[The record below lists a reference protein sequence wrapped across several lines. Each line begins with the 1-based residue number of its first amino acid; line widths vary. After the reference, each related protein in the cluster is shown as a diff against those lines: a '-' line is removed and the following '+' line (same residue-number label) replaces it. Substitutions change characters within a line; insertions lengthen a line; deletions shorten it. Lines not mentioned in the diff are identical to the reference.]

1 MSTTPIPDSLRQRT
15 ASVLFVA
22 QSFFSASTIAAFTLS
37 PIIVAELS
45 GTEATAGWPNTI
57 GLIGRAAF
65 AYPFGRMLDQV
76 GRRLSLSFGYSL
88 AVIGAAISALSI
100 FNNNFIGFIFGAML
114 LGMARASGDQSRYV
128 AAEVYPLARRARIIG
143 LIVFAG
149 TIGAVLGPRLVPIS
163 GAWMAARGISEYV
176 GPFVIAGLLTFAGTL
191 IVFLLLR
198 PDPKDIGEQVAIEE
212 AALHPESI
220 DNIVADRR
228 PLREIFTAPMVQ
240 LAILS
245 MTIGYF
251 VMAFL
256 MVITPL
262 HMSHHA
268 HNTTNISNVI
278 MLHTLGMF
286 GLAPLTGWLIDR
298 IGRIAVILSGSGILI
313 ASCILAPLSLRVP
326 VLGLALFL
334 LGLGWNFCYVAGS
347 SLLLNALAAH
357 ERGRAQGASE
367 AIVAVGAGSASLSV
381 GIVFAGTGY
390 LGVSVV
396 GLVASVLM
404 IAATLWLVSRDRKLA
419 QATAAA

>member
-1 MSTTPIPDSLRQRT
+1 MD
-15 ASVLFVA
+15 
-22 QSFFSASTIAAFTLS
+22 
-37 PIIVAELS
+37 
-45 GTEATAGWPNTI
+45 
-57 GLIGRAAF
+57 
-65 AYPFGRMLDQV
+65 
-76 GRRLSLSFGYSL
+76 
-88 AVIGAAISALSI
+88 
-100 FNNNFIGFIFGAML
+100 
-114 LGMARASGDQSRYV
+114 
-128 AAEVYPLARRARIIG
+128 
-143 LIVFAG
+143 
-149 TIGAVLGPRLVPIS
+149 
-163 GAWMAARGISEYV
+163 ARGISEYV
-176 GPFVIAGLLTFAGTL
+176 GPFVVAGLLTFASTT
-191 IVFLLLR
+191 IIFLFLR
-198 PDPKDIGEQVAIEE
+198 PDPKDVGERVALEE

-220 DNIVADRR
+220 DNIVANRR
-228 PLREIFTAPMVQ
+228 PLREIFAAPMVQ

-262 HMSHHA
+262 HMSHHD

-298 IGRIAVILSGSGILI
+298 VGRIAIILTGSVILIS
-313 ASCILAPLSLRVP
+313 ACILAPLSLRVP

-367 AIVAVGAGSASLSV
+367 AIVAVGAGSASLLV
-381 GIVFAGTGY
+381 GIVFARTDY

-404 IAATLWLVSRDRKLA
+404 IVATLWLVNRDRKLA
-419 QATAAA
+419 KARVAA